1 MTNPSSTPEY
11 GRGYRI
17 VARTVLT
24 TAAAAAFIGM
34 ASVSASA
41 APGDIDEAS
50 VIANVNV
57 NSTINLA
64 IDQGSFDLNLL
75 PSTSVDK
82 TGAVTGRV
90 TTNNATG
97 YSVGVVAEAA
107 TLQGGAGNTDSIPI
121 AALEVH
127 NAAGVYTPLSS
138 NAANPVITT
147 TKDTRSA
154 VGATDT
160 DPDGDAFS
168 DDYQVT
174 VGDINSDTYSVT
186 LNYTATALA

>member
-1 MTNPSSTPEY
+1 MTNPSSTSEY
-11 GRGYRI
+11 GRGYRL

-41 APGDIDEAS
+41 APGDTDTAS
-50 VIANVNV
+50 VIANVDV

-64 IDQGSFDLNLL
+64 IDQGNFDLNLL
-75 PSTSVDK
+75 PSSNVDK

-90 TTNNATG
+90 TTNNAAG
-97 YSVGVVAEAA
+97 YSVGVVAQAA
-107 TLQGGAGNTDSIPI
+107 TLQGRPGNTDSIPI

-127 NAAGVYTPLSS
+127 NAAGVYTSLSS
-138 NAANPVITT
+138 NPANPVITT
-147 TKDTRSA
+147 TKNSRSA
-154 VGATDT
+154 IGTNGG
-160 DPDGDAFS
+160 PDGDTFS

-174 VGDINSDTYSVT
+174 VGDINSDVYSVT